1 MSECVPE
8 CPVALVARPSSAWVR
23 ALALMA
29 AVAVALVCALAPVAI
44 AHELDHDCTG
54 QGCAV
59 CAELV
64 ANLHLSQ
71 ENIPS
76 PTGPCVPAVC
86 EASAAS
92 DVVACACAFC
102 LPPTLVNL
110 MVQLND

>member
-1 MSECVPE
+1 MNEGVSE
-8 CPVALVARPSSAWVR
+8 CPVAPVARPCSTWVR
-23 ALALMA
+23 ALALVA

-71 ENIPS
+71 ENTPS
-76 PTGPCVPAVC
+76 PVGPSVPAVS
-86 EASAAS
+86 EASAAP
-92 DVVACACAFC
+92 DVVVCACAFC

-110 MVQLND
+110 RAQLND